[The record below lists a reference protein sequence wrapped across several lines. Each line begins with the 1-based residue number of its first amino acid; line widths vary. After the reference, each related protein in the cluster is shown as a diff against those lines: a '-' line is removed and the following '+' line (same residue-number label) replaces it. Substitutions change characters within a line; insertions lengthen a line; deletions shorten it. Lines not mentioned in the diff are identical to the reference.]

1 MEQVWSVRAIEP
13 YSALSATTASM
24 SILGAQLA
32 PVVFKLGNRE
42 ISPFHIAP
50 WCEETI
56 DGPPIIQ
63 ALRGDFFC
71 LPFGGNSTAYGDEE
85 HPLHGETANRE
96 WTLFEKS
103 KGHIVCELDLE
114 IRKGRVRREVL
125 VNDDETAVYVAT
137 SVQGMSGPMCF
148 GNHAMLQFRSPGLV
162 STSEFEVGQVFP
174 GEFEIPAQ
182 GGYSSLEPGSRFQ
195 RLEVV
200 PMANGSVA
208 DLSLYPAREGFED
221 LVQLVGRSEGIGWNA
236 VVFPEEGFLW
246 FCLRNRRTLPHTILW
261 HSNGGRHYAPW
272 NGRHKGVLGIE
283 DVNAYFHY
291 GLAESASSN
300 PFAAEGFSTAMDFK
314 PDSTVRIPTIMGV
327 AQVGHIAEHVESI
340 QIQDEGIEIQLR
352 SGEVIPV
359 SAELDFLQL

>member
-1 MEQVWSVRAIEP
+1 
-13 YSALSATTASM
+13 
-24 SILGAQLA
+24 
-32 PVVFKLGNRE
+32 
-42 ISPFHIAP
+42 
-50 WCEETI
+50 
-56 DGPPIIQ
+56 
-63 ALRGDFFC
+63 
-71 LPFGGNSTAYGDEE
+71 
-85 HPLHGETANRE
+85 
-96 WTLFEKS
+96 
-103 KGHIVCELDLE
+103 
-114 IRKGRVRREVL
+114 
-125 VNDDETAVYVAT
+125 
-137 SVQGMSGPMCF
+137 
-148 GNHAMLQFRSPGLV
+148 
-162 STSEFEVGQVFP
+162 
-174 GEFEIPAQ
+174 
-182 GGYSSLEPGSRFQ
+182 
-195 RLEVV
+195 
-200 PMANGSVA
+200 MANGSVA

-221 LVQLVGRSEGIGWNA
+221 LGQLVGRSEGIGWNA